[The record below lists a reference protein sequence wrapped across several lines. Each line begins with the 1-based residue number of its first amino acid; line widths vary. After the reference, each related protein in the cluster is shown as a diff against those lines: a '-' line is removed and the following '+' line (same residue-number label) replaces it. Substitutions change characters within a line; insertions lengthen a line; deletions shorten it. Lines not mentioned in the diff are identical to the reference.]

1 MVGVKLSEAMK
12 SETLWVSAEGIRDA
26 TGHDITPLIVGL
38 SQSVV
43 KTPDNKYL
51 VRLKDLEEHLVLIQ
65 EVASLLGVPSEE
77 KKDPREKPEKIN
89 ATRWLPAKKLAKEAK
104 VPFEGVVKLIKSGDL
119 PAKKWGRGWLVDPKE
134 SKRIPEL
141 LRPPGPNKGG
151 NPDPGSGP
159 DQNHQKDLEGSMPA
173 GSKGEDTGLDL
184 EDPDQNLLLSGSEKL
199 YSREGPEGE
208 TRKPDQGKDDDVPPP
223 FGQDDQGKSGAGP
236 VAAYVSITVR
246 GEKGC
251 LISDVV
257 RELNV
262 REDAIRRWITRKAV
276 KTMGDEEHLDPESL
290 KAFLMREKPGTV
302 VNFIRHRGAPRI

>member
-1 MVGVKLSEAMK
+1 MVGVKLSEVMK
-12 SETLWVSAEGIRDA
+12 PETLWASAEEIRDA

-38 SQSVV
+38 FQSTV
-43 KTPDNKYL
+43 KTPDNKCL
-51 VRLKDLEEHLVLIQ
+51 VRLKDLEDHLVLIQ
-65 EVASLLGVPSEE
+65 EVANSLLGVPSEE

-89 ATRWLPAKKLAKEAK
+89 ATGWLPAKKLAKEAK
-104 VPFEGVVKLIKSGDL
+104 VPSEDIVKLITSGVL
-119 PAKKWGRGWLVDPKE
+119 PAKRWGRGWLVDPKE
-134 SKRIPEL
+134 LERIPEL

-173 GSKGEDTGLDL
+173 GSKGEDNGLDL
-184 EDPDQNLLLSGSEKL
+184 EGPDPLLSGPERL
-199 YSREGPEGE
+199 YSRESPGGE
-208 TRKPDQGKDDDVPPP
+208 TPKPDQGKDDDIPPP
-223 FGQDDQGKSGAGP
+223 SGQDDQGKSGTGP
-236 VAAYVSITVR
+236 IAAYVSITVR

-276 KTMGDEEHLDPESL
+276 KTMGDKEHLDPESL
-290 KAFLMREKPGTV
+290 KAFLMREKPDTV
-302 VNFIRHRGAPRI
+302 VNFIRHRGAPKI